1 MMTLQPLTQDA
12 LELTLGVQLTRENFH
27 LYEQAFRHKSVA
39 NKFQPS
45 YERLEF
51 LGDSIISLCVARWLF
66 ESYPNEQE
74 GVLTRV
80 RTKLVSGAC
89 LSKLATHLQLY
100 RFIQMNERAMAMNW
114 NHNKRILED
123 VFEALIGAMYYSE
136 GLVVARNFLLSLYN
150 ICIDFTELHREEN
163 YKDQLMRY
171 TQSKGM
177 SLPEY
182 RVIQTHPP
190 CGEQTK
196 PTFEI
201 AVTVEGKTGVG
212 MGHTKKQAQQS
223 AAYKAL
229 RSLNIPTDY

>member
-1 MMTLQPLTQDA
+1 MMTTPLTQDA
-12 LELTLGVQLTRENFH
+12 LELTLGIQLTRENFH

-80 RTKLVSGAC
+80 RTKLVSGTC
-89 LSKLATHLQLY
+89 LSKLARHLQLH
-100 RFIQMNERAMAMNW
+100 RFIQMNERAMSMNW
-114 NHNKRILED
+114 NHNSRILED
-123 VFEALIGAMYYSE
+123 VFESLIGALYYSE
-136 GLVVARNFLLSLYN
+136 GLVVARNFLLSLYT
-150 ICIDFTELHREEN
+150 ICVDFTELHKEEN

-171 TQSKGM
+171 TQSKGI

-182 RVIQTHPP
+182 WVLATHPP
-190 CGEQTK
+190 IGEETK

-201 AVTVEGKTGVG
+201 AVTVEGHTGNG
-212 MGHTKKQAQQS
+212 TGHTKKQAQQM
-223 AAYKAL
+223 AAQHTL
-229 RSLNIPTDY
+229 RLLGIPLDY